1 MKITEKQIEEMA
13 KEYAES
19 ENSAY
24 TNDYYGFINGFK
36 KALSLYGVGWQS
48 EQLPIFNEPDLDEM
62 IKESKENK
70 DSLDTLVLRVWN
82 RGFING
88 ISSEAEI
95 NSK

>member
-36 KALSLYGVGWQS
+36 KALTLYGVSQQRELLIAFS
-48 EQLPIFNEPDLDEM
+48 IHIHNHTDRQFLTPINDFVDNY
-62 IKESKENK
+62 
-70 DSLDTLVLRVWN
+70 
-82 RGFING
+82 
-88 ISSEAEI
+88 IS
-95 NSK
+95 NL